1 MQEVRKDGSKG
12 EIKTAET
19 LAELLPEIEK
29 SLKKEEVDHVKVIL
43 PRSIIPKKRL
53 KKRRRK

>member
-12 EIKTAET
+12 EIKTADT

-29 SLKKEEVDHVKVIL
+29 SLKKKEVDHVKVFL
-43 PRSIIPKKRL
+43 PTPLIPRKRQKKH
-53 KKRRRK
+53 KK